1 MTDLQRKT
9 SNNLQSDVKSIN
21 LKGLHRKKFNFWPYL
36 LLSPALLIVTC
47 VVFIPVIEAIV
58 MSLKSYDLR
67 RPNGIE
73 FVGLDNF
80 IEIFTDPIFWLA
92 FKNTLIWV
100 VLGVG
105 LQFLFGFLLALL
117 LNQKFKGRGIVRAVS
132 LIPWATPGVLI
143 GLMWKWIYD
152 GNYGVLNDLLMK
164 LNIIDEGVIFLSQT
178 STAFPSVIVTII
190 WQGIPFFAI
199 MILAGLQGISQEMYE
214 AADIDGASS
223 LQKLF
228 RITIPSLKNVI
239 FITVLL
245 RIIWVSNS
253 VDIIHNMTG
262 GGPSYSTQ
270 TLSVYIF
277 NKANVLD
284 LGYSSGMA
292 IFLMLLLAIVAIPY
306 IKNTFK
312 EG

>member
-1 MTDLQRKT
+1 MTILQRK
-9 SNNLQSDVKSIN
+9 KI
-21 LKGLHRKKFNFWPYL
+21 NFWPYL
-36 LLSPALLIVTC
+36 LILPALLIVTF
-47 VVFIPVIEAIV
+47 VVFIPVIEAVI
-58 MSLKSYDLR
+58 MSFQSYDLR
-67 RPNGIE
+67 RPDKIS

-80 IEIFTDPIFWLA
+80 IEIFKDPIFWLA
-92 FKNTLIWV
+92 LKNTFVWV
-100 VLGVG
+100 FFGVG
-105 LQFLFGFLLALL
+105 LQFIFGFMLALL
-117 LNQKFKGRGIVRAVS
+117 LNQPFKGRGIVRAVS

-152 GNYGVLNDLLMK
+152 GNFGVLNDILLK
-164 LNIIDEGVIFLSQT
+164 LGIINEKIIFLSQT

-199 MILAGLQGISQEMYE
+199 MILAGLQGIDQEMYE
-214 AADIDGASS
+214 AADIDGASKV
-223 LQKLF
+223 QKLL

-239 FITVLL
+239 FITILL

-292 IFLMLLLAIVAIPY
+292 LTLMLLLALVAIPY
-306 IKNTFK
+306 LKNSFK
-312 EG
+312 GGKS

>member
-1 MTDLQRKT
+1 
-9 SNNLQSDVKSIN
+9 
-21 LKGLHRKKFNFWPYL
+21 
-36 LLSPALLIVTC
+36 
-47 VVFIPVIEAIV
+47 
-58 MSLKSYDLR
+58 MSFQNYDLR
-67 RPNGIE
+67 RPNDIGFI
-73 FVGLDNF
+73 GLGNF
-80 IEIFTDPIFWLA
+80 IAIINDPQFWQA
-92 FKNTLIWV
+92 VKNTLIWV
-100 VLGVG
+100 IAGVG
-105 LQFLFGFLLALL
+105 LQFFFGFILALL
-117 LNQKFKGRGIVRAVS
+117 LNQPFRGRGVVRAVS

-152 GNYGVLNDLLMK
+152 GNYGVLNDLMYK
-164 LNIIDEGVIFLSQT
+164 LHFIDQFIPFLSQT

-214 AADIDGASS
+214 AADIDGASRM
-223 LQKLF
+223 QKLF

-239 FITVLL
+239 FITLLL

-253 VDIIHNMTG
+253 VDIIYNMTG

-277 NKANVLD
+277 NKATVLN

-292 IFLMLLLAIVAIPY
+292 IILMLLLSIVAIPY
-306 IKNTFK
+306 LRKSFK

>member
-1 MTDLQRKT
+1 MK
-9 SNNLQSDVKSIN
+9 K
-21 LKGLHRKKFNFWPYL
+21 KKFNIWPYIL
-36 LLSPALLIVTC
+36 ISPALLIVAF
-47 VVFIPVIEAIV
+47 VVFYPIIEAIF
-58 MSLKSYDLR
+58 MSFQNYDLR
-67 RPNGIE
+67 RPDKISFIGLKNYIE
-73 FVGLDNF
+73 MFQD
-80 IEIFTDPIFWLA
+80 EIFWTA
-92 FKNTLIWV
+92 VKNTLIWV
-100 VLGVG
+100 ILGVG
-105 LQFLFGFLLALL
+105 LQFIFGFILALL
-117 LNQKFKGRGIVRAVS
+117 LNQQFKGRGIVRAVS

-164 LNIIDEGVIFLSQT
+164 LNIIDQPIMFLSQT
-178 STAFPSVIVTII
+178 STAFSSVIVTII

-199 MILAGLQGISQEMYE
+199 MILAGLQSISHEMYE
-214 AADIDGASS
+214 AADIDGATK

-239 FITVLL
+239 FITIIL

-253 VDIIHNMTG
+253 VDIIYSMTG

-277 NKANVLD
+277 NKATVLD

-292 IFLMLLLAIVAIPY
+292 LLLMFMLATVAIPY
-306 IKNTFK
+306 IRKSFK
-312 EG
+312 EGA